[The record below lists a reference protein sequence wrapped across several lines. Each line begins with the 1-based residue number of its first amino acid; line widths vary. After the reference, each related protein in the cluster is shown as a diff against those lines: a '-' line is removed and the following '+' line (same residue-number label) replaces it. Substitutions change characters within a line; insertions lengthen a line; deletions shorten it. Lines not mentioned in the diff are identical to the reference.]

1 MLPSMPILVC
11 VGPMLL
17 TLSLSLP
24 PHSRYFPSLSAG
36 NWVEDRVHGN
46 GEHVYANGN
55 RYSGDWVDG
64 KITGYGVLTFAD
76 GETYEGEL
84 KDGRMQGR
92 GTVSRRCCRA
102 CWCR

>member
-1 MLPSMPILVC
+1 MF
-11 VGPMLL
+11 
-17 TLSLSLP
+17 LSP
-24 PHSRYFPSLSAG
+24 AG

-46 GEHVYANGN
+46 GEHIYANGN

-92 GTVSRRCCRA
+92 GTVRA
-102 CWCR
+102 QLQPPTAHKGGTLPAF

>member
-1 MLPSMPILVC
+1 M
-11 VGPMLL
+11 
-17 TLSLSLP
+17 
-24 PHSRYFPSLSAG
+24 
-36 NWVEDRVHGN
+36 HGN

-92 GTVSRRCCRA
+92 GTVSGRC
-102 CWCR
+102 